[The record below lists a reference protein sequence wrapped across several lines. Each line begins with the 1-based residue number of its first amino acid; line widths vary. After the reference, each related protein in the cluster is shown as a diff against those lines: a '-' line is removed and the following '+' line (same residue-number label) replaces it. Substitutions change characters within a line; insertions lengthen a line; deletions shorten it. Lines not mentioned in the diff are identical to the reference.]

1 MYGPGSAGTRSEA
14 ERDRDRILYSSAFQ
28 RLVGITQVA
37 SPETGASFHN
47 RLTHSIKV
55 AQVGRRL
62 AQALKAQNET
72 LPRPSAPVAAL
83 DEDAVEAACLG
94 HDLGHPP
101 FGHEAERE
109 LDGLAKGW
117 GGFEGNPQSFRILT
131 RLALRELRYPGLN
144 LTRTT
149 LDGVLKYPWL
159 RDETNPRKAKKWGAY
174 DSERDVVEWVRD
186 FSQLDRKTL
195 EADLMDW
202 ADDVTYAVHDLEDFY
217 RVGLVPLDLL
227 ANEERELSR
236 FEASLFADEAQ
247 TTPAE
252 KFVLAGF
259 SRNVLRDT
267 VAFLFGPD
275 GFVTADR
282 YRGTAV
288 DRVTTRARS
297 STLIDRYITA
307 VLVRRKQEPDQGPIR
322 IDQRFRA
329 EVAVLKELTWFYVI
343 KRPSLET
350 LHQGQ
355 SRVIRRL
362 HRIYANA
369 ARSNDYSIFPAAQ
382 RDQLIETPDDLRI
395 VTDFIAGL
403 TEEMAY
409 ELHHRL
415 TGESKGSILDAAAA
429 SFA

>member
-1 MYGPGSAGTRSEA
+1 M
-14 ERDRDRILYSSAFQ
+14 
-28 RLVGITQVA
+28 GITQVA

-72 LPRPSAPVAAL
+72 LTRPSSTIAEL
-83 DEDAVEAACLG
+83 NEDSVEAACLG

-101 FGHEAERE
+101 FGHAAETE
-109 LDGLAKGW
+109 LDRLATAW
-117 GGFEGNPQSFRILT
+117 GGFEGNAQSFRILT
-131 RLALRELRYPGLN
+131 KLALRELRHPGLN
-144 LTRTT
+144 LARVT
-149 LDGVLKYPWL
+149 LNGVLKYPWL
-159 RDETNPRKAKKWGAY
+159 RDGADPLKRSKWGAY
-174 DSERDVVEWVRD
+174 VSEQDVFDWVRLPSSPD
-186 FSQLDRKTL
+186 SRSL

-227 ANEERELSR
+227 ANDAQELAR
-236 FEASLFADEAQ
+236 FSASLFQDERQ
-247 TTPAE
+247 VTPAE
-252 KFVLAGF
+252 KFGRDGFTRSVL
-259 SRNVLRDT
+259 LDT
-267 VAFLFGPD
+267 VNFLFGRD
-275 GFVTADR
+275 GFVSADR
-282 YRGTAV
+282 YRGTLV

-297 STLIDRYITA
+297 SALIDRFINA
-307 VLVRRKQEPDQGPIR
+307 VAVRRRQDPDQSPIR

-355 SRVIRRL
+355 SRIIRRL
-362 HRIYANA
+362 HRIYVST
-369 ARSNDYSIFPAAQ
+369 ARSNDLSIFPAAQ
-382 RDQLIETPDDLRI
+382 RDQLREAPADLRL

-409 ELHHRL
+409 ELHYRL